1 MMKCGDCKLDM
12 IDITKKFDQ
21 TESHLLGPGW
31 THHVCPKCGGG
42 KHIMAGK
49 LKVIPGN
56 KLPGEI
62 EKKLIELKNTHDEID
77 MTTDYINTLFE
88 DENLQKLMEKQ
99 KKLQEKID
107 NKVKELGIATIEET
121 LREQMA
127 NEKELLDTIGSSID
141 DSYWGPDVFTKGK
154 KDAVASN
161 DGTIV
166 VLRSTRTDR
175 KIIPSKFVET
185 YPLLANIYVAENRIK
200 ITLKEAEKDIGKD
213 DLDKVTEKKVTHSFE
228 LNIKDGRNLPAP

>member
-1 MMKCGDCKLDM
+1 MVKCGDCKLDM
-12 IDITKKFDQ
+12 IDITEKFDQ
-21 TESHLLGPGW
+21 TEFHLLGPGW

-42 KHIMAGK
+42 KHMAGK

-62 EKKLIELKNTHDEID
+62 EKKLIELKNARDEID
-77 MTTDYINTLFE
+77 MTNDYINTLFKDE
-88 DENLQKLMEKQ
+88 DLQKLMEKQ

-107 NKVKELGIATIEET
+107 NRITDLGITTIEET
-121 LREQMA
+121 LKEQTTT
-127 NEKELLDTIGSSID
+127 EKELLDTIGSSVD
-141 DSYWGPDVFTKGK
+141 DSYWGPDAFTKGK
-154 KDAVASN
+154 KEAIASS

-166 VLRSTRTDR
+166 ILRSTRTER
-175 KIIPSKFVET
+175 KIIPSKFVEI

-213 DLDKVTEKKVTHSFE
+213 DLDKVTEKKVTHTFE
-228 LNIKDGRNLPAP
+228 LNIKDGRNIPAP